1 MPLIIV
7 KMLLNVIKL
16 NSEFFIIEVMVKNWR
31 YAVDDLSENIKY
43 IKDMSQNE
51 FDKE

>member
-1 MPLIIV
+1 MPFIIV
-7 KMLLNVIKL
+7 KMVLNVIPL

-31 YAVDDLSENIKY
+31 YAVDNLSENIKY